1 MYFSKKKIY
10 VSNFQNHF
18 KTLKQMYKKEKVTE
32 HNAYIIVERETY
44 QVRYLFKLY
53 KDATQLEMKGLA
65 DKRQHIA
72 SLTS

>member
-1 MYFSKKKIY
+1 
-10 VSNFQNHF
+10 
-18 KTLKQMYKKEKVTE
+18 MYKKEKVTE
-32 HNAYIIVERETY
+32 HNAYIIVERETLY
-44 QVRYLFKLY
+44 FLRYLFKLY